1 MHALLADLEALLRLE
16 MEQYRRLL
24 SLVRLERGHI
34 VKGELAGLGEVVRK
48 KEAVARKLHEM
59 EVSRAA
65 LLDRLAEELH
75 EPPTALSLARVAQL
89 APGEAGETLS
99 GLLSEFRILVSRLV
113 AANDVN
119 RDLLERSLE
128 FVQGSLALFRT
139 VIAPNPTYGANGR
152 LETAG
157 TALAA
162 LNQTA

>member
-1 MHALLADLEALLRLE
+1 MHALLADLVALLRLE

-24 SLVRLERGHI
+24 TLVRLERGHI
-34 VKGELAGLGEVVRK
+34 VKGELAGLSEVVRK
-48 KEAVARKLHEM
+48 KEAVARKLCEL
-59 EVSRAA
+59 EAARAS
-65 LLDRLAEELH
+65 LLDRLAAELN
-75 EPPTALSLARVAQL
+75 EPPASLSLARVAQL
-89 APGEAGETLS
+89 APGESGETLS

-119 RDLLERSLE
+119 RNLLERSLE
-128 FVQGSLALFRT
+128 FVQDSLALFRT

-152 LETAG
+152 MEAAG